1 MIKANSNIEIRNSK
15 FEILNKSEYRNMKYE
30 TKKNQRPSVFIR
42 GSLFLLTT
50 FSQEK
55 KCDNYI

>member
-1 MIKANSNIEIRNSK
+1 MIKSK
-15 FEILNKSEYRNMKYE
+15 FEILNKSEIRNSKQN
-30 TKKNQRPSVFIR
+30 KSVFIR